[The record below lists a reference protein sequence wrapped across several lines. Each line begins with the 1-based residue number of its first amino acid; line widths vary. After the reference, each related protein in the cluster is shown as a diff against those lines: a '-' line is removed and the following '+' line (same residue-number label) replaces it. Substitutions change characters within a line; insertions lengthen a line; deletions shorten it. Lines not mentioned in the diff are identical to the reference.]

1 MRDWYRSA
9 VGYLSIPGGRRAGSE
24 TRQRRARGSAANEA
38 TRCNLAIKLK
48 RISALTTKL
57 WVHIEKT
64 SSGFQGKVR
73 TPQPKDQTLTACIA
87 VICAFAAMGTLA
99 TNIFL
104 PSLPTM
110 AADLHVSSAV
120 VTSTISVFLA
130 IFAVGQ
136 LIVGPL
142 SDRFGRRIPILAG
155 LCIFVAGTI
164 WCAFA
169 GDLSNLLVG
178 RSIQA
183 VGACTAMVLSRAI
196 ARDLFEGQA
205 LAKAMAL
212 TTIANAAAPGF
223 SPLVGSALDHFFG
236 WRSEFVFVAIFAIC
250 ALLAYATLIGET
262 NSSANG
268 SVNPLA
274 VGGSYLGL
282 IRDARFVAPTRT
294 ASLLVAGLFAVFSAA
309 PRVLLEHFGFSP
321 VTLGLLFAGVVVLV
335 FGASML
341 APRLSARLGLY
352 RAMLVGLG
360 STAIGAVALLLA
372 VLVANNAFLP
382 FLFTTAIFLFGV
394 GIASPLSSAAA
405 LSPFGNKAGVAAA
418 LFGFAQMAGAACGA
432 LLAAVVSNDPA
443 LGLAIVLALASPLAM
458 ILHGRAGRSS
468 GFCDKPIRL

>member
-1 MRDWYRSA
+1 M
-9 VGYLSIPGGRRAGSE
+9 
-24 TRQRRARGSAANEA
+24 
-38 TRCNLAIKLK
+38 LK
-48 RISALTTKL
+48 RIERFEDQIAGPTAD
-57 WVHIEKT
+57 
-64 SSGFQGKVR
+64 FQRKVR
-73 TPQPKDQTLTACIA
+73 TERKDKSITASIA

-104 PSLPTM
+104 PSLTTI

-130 IFAVGQ
+130 IIAFGQ

-142 SDRFGRRIPILAG
+142 SDRFGRRIPILVG
-155 LCIFVAGTI
+155 LCLFVFGTI

-169 GDLSNLLVG
+169 GDLANLLAG

-183 VGACTAMVLSRAI
+183 SGACTTMVLSRAI
-196 ARDLFEGQA
+196 ARDLFDGQA
-205 LAKAMAL
+205 LTKVMAL
-212 TTIANAAAPGF
+212 TTIATAAAPGF

-262 NSSANG
+262 NWSANR

-282 IRDARFVAPTRT
+282 IRDARFVVPTRT
-294 ASLLVAGLFAVFSAA
+294 AGLMMVGLFAIFSAA

-341 APRLSARLGLY
+341 APRLSAWLGLY
-352 RAMLVGLG
+352 RATLIGLG
-360 STAIGAVALLLA
+360 STAIGAIALLFA
-372 VLVANNAFLP
+372 VLVAKNSFPP
-382 FLFTTAIFLFGV
+382 FLFAAAIFLFGV

-405 LSPFGNKAGVAAA
+405 LSPFGHKAGVAAA
-418 LFGFAQMAGAACGA
+418 LFGFAQMAGRHVARCSRR
-432 LLAAVVSNDPA
+432 LSR
-443 LGLAIVLALASPLAM
+443 AIQ
-458 ILHGRAGRSS
+458 
-468 GFCDKPIRL
+468 RLDWRLCWHWHLRLR

>member
-1 MRDWYRSA
+1 
-9 VGYLSIPGGRRAGSE
+9 
-24 TRQRRARGSAANEA
+24 
-38 TRCNLAIKLK
+38 
-48 RISALTTKL
+48 
-57 WVHIEKT
+57 
-64 SSGFQGKVR
+64 
-73 TPQPKDQTLTACIA
+73 
-87 VICAFAAMGTLA
+87 MGTLA

-104 PSLPTM
+104 PSLPAI
-110 AADLHVSSAV
+110 AADLRVSSAV
-120 VTSTISVFLA
+120 VTSTITVFLA

-155 LCIFVAGTI
+155 LCMFVAGSI

-169 GDLSNLLVG
+169 GDLSNLLIG

-205 LAKAMAL
+205 LAKVMASI
-212 TTIANAAAPGF
+212 TIATAAAPGF
-223 SPLVGSALDHFFG
+223 SPLVGSALDHFLG
-236 WRSEFVFVAIFAIC
+236 WRSEFAFVAIFAIG

-262 NSSANG
+262 NSSTDG

-274 VGGSYLGL
+274 VAGSYLGL
-282 IRDARFVAPTRT
+282 IRDARFVVPART
-294 ASLLVAGLFAVFSAA
+294 ASLLVAGLFALFSAA

-321 VTLGLLFAGVVVLV
+321 VTLGLLFAGVVMLV

-341 APRLSARLGLY
+341 APALSARLGFY
-352 RAMLVGLG
+352 GATLVGLG
-360 STAIGAVALLLA
+360 FTVIGAVALLLA

-382 FLFTTAIFLFGV
+382 FLCTTAIFLLGV

-405 LSPFGNKAGVAAA
+405 LSPFGNKAGLAAA

-432 LLAAVVSNDPA
+432 LLAAVVSSDPA
-443 LGLAIVLALASPLAM
+443 LGLAIVLALASALAM
-458 ILHGRAGRSS
+458 ILHALGGRLS
-468 GFCDKPIRL
+468 GGSA